1 MSQIHQTAVIDP
13 KAQLGTNVEIGPYCV
28 IGPHVEIGD
37 NVRIKSHVVIDGHT
51 SIGKGCEIFP
61 FASLGHAPQHFK
73 YEGEPSQLLIGEG
86 NIIREHCQM
95 HPGTKIGGMKTV
107 IGNNG
112 LFMASSHVGH
122 DCIIGDNMI
131 LAQNAALGGHVEVGD
146 NVYFGAFSAAHQFVR
161 IGHDAVI
168 GGVTAVV
175 GDVIPFGAVY
185 GERGALNGVNLV
197 GMKRRGLGRETR
209 QAIKQAYDLIFMGDG
224 LFEDRLQE
232 AKNTMASSDEVAHII
247 DFIEGVSGRPL
258 CLAKQD
264 KS

>member
-1 MSQIHQTAVIDP
+1 MVIP
-13 KAQLGTNVEIGPYCV
+13 QLVKAA
-28 IGPHVEIGD
+28 
-37 NVRIKSHVVIDGHT
+37 RSSHLL
-51 SIGKGCEIFP
+51 
-61 FASLGHAPQHFK
+61 SLGHAPQHFK

-131 LAQNAALGGHVEVGD
+131 LAQNAALGGHVVVGD

-185 GERGALNGVNLV
+185 GERGVLNGVNLV
-197 GMKRRGLGRETR
+197 GMKRRGLDRETR

-224 LFEDRLQE
+224 LFEDRLQD
-232 AKNTMASSDEVAHII
+232 AKNTMANSEEVAHII
-247 DFIEGVSGRPL
+247 EFIEAVAGRPL

-264 KS
+264 